1 MREQIE
7 AIKKSFN
14 EKIENLKNGEELE
27 KLRVEY
33 LGKKG
38 EFTKILRS
46 MGGLSPEE
54 RPLVGK
60 LVNEAKEELEEKIQ
74 SLKEIIREKATEEKL
89 KSEVIDITLPGVKS
103 PMGGKHPLM
112 ITMEK
117 IEDIFLEMGFTI
129 EEGPEVE
136 LDYYNFE
143 SLNIP
148 KDHPAEGSRTPSTL
162 MILSF

>member
-1 MREQIE
+1 MEEIMREQIE

-74 SLKEIIREKATEEKL
+74 SLKETIREKATEEKL
-89 KSEVIDITLPGVKS
+89 KNEVIDITLPGVKS

-112 ITMEK
+112 IT
-117 IEDIFLEMGFTI
+117 
-129 EEGPEVE
+129 
-136 LDYYNFE
+136 
-143 SLNIP
+143 
-148 KDHPAEGSRTPSTL
+148 
-162 MILSF
+162 